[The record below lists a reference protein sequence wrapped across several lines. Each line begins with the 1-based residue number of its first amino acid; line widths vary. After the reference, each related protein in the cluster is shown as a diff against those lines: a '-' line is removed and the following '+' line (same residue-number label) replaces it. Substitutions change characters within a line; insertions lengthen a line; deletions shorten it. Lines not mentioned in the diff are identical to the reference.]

1 MVEQQRRWEAEST
14 IEGVKIDVNKEKFKT
29 NSHREQTRILNT
41 DDNTISSYC
50 CAGQEFHLADSM
62 LDRESPITLS
72 KGNEN
77 PERRRV
83 TRKDCPVNSGESL
96 STVSV
101 EDTNLVVFSEDI
113 HEKVNLGGRKTD

>member
-1 MVEQQRRWEAEST
+1 
-14 IEGVKIDVNKEKFKT
+14 
-29 NSHREQTRILNT
+29 
-41 DDNTISSYC
+41 
-50 CAGQEFHLADSM
+50 M

-72 KGNEN
+72 KGSEN

-101 EDTNLVVFSEDI
+101 DDKNLVVFSEDS
-113 HEKVNLGGRKTD
+113 HEKEKQEDEKLIDFLPFISVGTVALPEGNGNVECPIRILRDTGSSL